1 MYEGR
6 RLATAVKGSTTASFT
21 YNENGIRTS
30 KTINGVKH
38 EYILDGTKIVA
49 EKWGVSGVT
58 HYIEY
63 IYDAN
68 SVIGMIYH
76 NTTMAVS
83 AFEYYFFEKNLQG
96 DIVAVYNATGTKLVA
111 YTYDAWGNVTTTY
124 YNGGASTAAQYN
136 GFRYRGYYY
145 DSETGLYYLNS
156 RYYDPA
162 TGRFINADGY
172 ISTGQGLAGFNMY
185 SYCNNNPIL
194 YVDGTGNLP
203 IVENDDTYYPEAFCE
218 YLNAFGYKKLEQ
230 NVAAFNAETIS
241 EYLNGAGSGMSYAEY
256 EAHKIANICTGYS
269 GQQLGTEFGSMYDL
283 FFSNFYSNVY
293 SSGDY
298 IGDLL
303 GFGSISL
310 NSTTSMSQ
318 AFGFTLTWVGVG
330 LDLLN
335 KYSSDF
341 NAYRATPDKI
351 GTAMMIST
359 LSTVATCVI
368 SYSLGPVGGI
378 FVGIAMSY
386 VESGVKYVIIGY

>member
-1 MYEGR
+1 M
-6 RLATAVKGSTTASFT
+6 
-21 YNENGIRTS
+21 
-30 KTINGVKH
+30 
-38 EYILDGTKIVA
+38 
-49 EKWGVSGVT
+49 SGVT

-241 EYLNGAGSGMSYAEY
+241 EYMNGAGNGLSYADY
-256 EAHKIANICTGYS
+256 EALKCWSITTEKPMWAYGRSNDSLDEIIFSSFCSTLYS
-269 GQQLGTEFGSMYDL
+269 IENTFHHSTTMNYLQGAGAGLYAYGVMKGMVDSCASDTVHYYGDPSSMYTAMGISC
-283 FFSNFYSNVY
+283 FSSA
-293 SSGDY
+293 
-298 IGDLL
+298 I
-303 GFGSISL
+303 
-310 NSTTSMSQ
+310 Q
-318 AFGFTLTWVGVG
+318 AFTLP
-330 LDLLN
+330 LDPI
-335 KYSSDF
+335 SSTIVCSVIEC
-341 NAYRATPDKI
+341 AELVAKI
-351 GTAMMIST
+351 
-359 LSTVATCVI
+359 
-368 SYSLGPVGGI
+368 Y
-378 FVGIAMSY
+378 
-386 VESGVKYVIIGY
+386 IIGY